1 LDRKPSASFAVLFIH
16 DIHGKSSTTWNNLQD
31 MLAKSQGFFI
41 TGFLII
47 ESMEKNPNHFEGRP
61 VPDYLR

>member
-1 LDRKPSASFAVLFIH
+1 VFFIH

-41 TGFLII
+41 TGYFITGFLII